1 MCVYASCSEIHI
13 RRNFVTKRN
22 RNQMEWKMEEF
33 LCQWYLHN
41 TTLITSKCWS
51 NYQYSVLPS
60 ARDRHKGLAAHT
72 HEQILLSCCYV
83 NGSREDG
90 CVCVCDNEK
99 RKRIPCEW
107 MIITKSNCN
116 SQWWWRQR
124 QLCYCSCR
132 IPHPYRSQFRCSAIK
147 ICHWFDIIEFRLLAT
162 SRSSFCQT
170 IGKWA
175 SERHIACYCSSYEN
189 IFVRAPRFPF
199 SRGIERTTTKYFLFL
214 RIRNEVQRAK
224 FFAFSCW
231 IFYVRF
237 LRIY

>member
-1 MCVYASCSEIHI
+1 
-13 RRNFVTKRN
+13 
-22 RNQMEWKMEEF
+22 
-33 LCQWYLHN
+33 
-41 TTLITSKCWS
+41 
-51 NYQYSVLPS
+51 
-60 ARDRHKGLAAHT
+60 
-72 HEQILLSCCYV
+72 
-83 NGSREDG
+83 
-90 CVCVCDNEK
+90 
-99 RKRIPCEW
+99 

-132 IPHPYRSQFRCSAIK
+132 IPHPYRSQFRCSAIT

-162 SRSSFCQT
+162 SRSSLLSYV
-170 IGKWA
+170 GKWA

-231 IFYVRF
+231 LFYVRF
-237 LRIY
+237 LTNLLIVRLVWHFIISSFHGSCGSPFTYDFVILAICDLPATISATDIDSSCACVSEWVCLCASE